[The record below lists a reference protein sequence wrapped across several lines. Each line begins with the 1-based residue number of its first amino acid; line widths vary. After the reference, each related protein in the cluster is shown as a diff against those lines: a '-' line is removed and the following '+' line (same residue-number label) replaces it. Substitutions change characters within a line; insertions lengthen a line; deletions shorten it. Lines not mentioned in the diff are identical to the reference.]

1 MGWKAYDYDERK
13 PIGAYPDEPAMAKD
27 IRERFEPG
35 FRLIVE
41 NDDGALF
48 EAFRDS
54 DTVKIITDP
63 PLALQEIRD
72 AHDDENYSIAE

>member
-1 MGWKAYDYDERK
+1 
-13 PIGAYPDEPAMAKD
+13 MARS
-27 IRERFEPG
+27 IREHYEPG

-41 NDDGALF
+41 NDDGTLF
-48 EAFRDS
+48 EAFRDT

-63 PLALQEIRD
+63 PLALEEIRD